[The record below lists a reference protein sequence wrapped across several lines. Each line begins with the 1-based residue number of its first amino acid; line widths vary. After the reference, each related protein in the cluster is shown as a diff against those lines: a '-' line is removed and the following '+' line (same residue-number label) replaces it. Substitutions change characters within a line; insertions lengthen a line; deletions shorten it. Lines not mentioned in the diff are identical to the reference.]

1 MSKERHRQL
10 HLDTNLRQWSSVVN
24 PVARYAL
31 LRHNARTS
39 LRSEGE
45 LIMGRLLLK
54 VRDLALFMLLVVLS
68 LPLAGEGLD
77 FAAQQTDIKTAT
89 RTEQDAVKKSELMK
103 PHFEKGNQLMQDA
116 KAIRQQLQ
124 TATSDQKP
132 TLLARMK
139 EDYQTAITEYEQAL
153 EDTEVRDENSL
164 QVIGKIGVIRNGL
177 VSQQKAVEML
187 VQDKDLPVIL
197 SNLGFA
203 YGGIGQYEVAINKLE
218 QAAMLKPAAGTYME
232 LGTDLA
238 QLGKMAEAIEACD
251 KVLTVDPTA
260 KNMQAGCYK
269 NVAIVLTNKGK
280 LLDSIAPLQKV
291 TLLNPQDALAWKLL
305 GDSLLSTITSKSQD
319 GKIVYV
325 IPSGTVEAYQR
336 YLQLDPNG
344 PYAGQVKSA
353 LEGLAQFTK
362 SPTGTKEKN

>member
-1 MSKERHRQL
+1 MPFL
-10 HLDTNLRQWSSVVN
+10 G
-24 PVARYAL
+24 
-31 LRHNARTS
+31 HNAETS
-39 LRSEGE
+39 LHGEGE
-45 LIMGRLLLK
+45 LIMGRLPLK
-54 VRDLALFMLLVVLS
+54 VSELTLLMLLIVLS
-68 LPLAGEGLD
+68 SPLSGEGLN
-77 FAAQQTDIKTAT
+77 FGAQQTDIKTAT
-89 RTEQDAVKKSELMK
+89 RTKDDAVKRSELMK
-103 PHFEKGNQLMQDA
+103 PHFEKGNQVMQDA

-153 EDTEVRDENSL
+153 EDTEVRDENGL

-177 VSQQKAVEML
+177 VSQQKAVDML

-197 SNLGFA
+197 SNLGLA
-203 YGGIGQYEVAINKLE
+203 YGGVGQYEVAINTLE
-218 QAAMLKPAAGTYME
+218 QASMLKPAVGTYME

-238 QLGKMAEAIEACD
+238 QVGKMAEATAACD
-251 KVLTVDPTA
+251 KILSVDSTA

-280 LLDSIAPLQKV
+280 LLDAIAPLQKA

-305 GDSLLSTITSKSQD
+305 GDSLSSTITSKSQ
-319 GKIVYV
+319 GKKIVYV
-325 IPSGTVEAYQR
+325 IPPGNLEAYQR

-344 PYAGQVKSA
+344 PYAGQVKLA
-353 LEGLAQFTK
+353 LEGFAQFTK
-362 SPTGTKEKN
+362 PPTETKEKN

>member
-1 MSKERHRQL
+1 MC
-10 HLDTNLRQWSSVVN
+10 
-24 PVARYAL
+24 
-31 LRHNARTS
+31 
-39 LRSEGE
+39 
-45 LIMGRLLLK
+45 RLLFK
-54 VRDLALFMLLVVLS
+54 VSDLALLMLLVVLS
-68 LPLAGEGLD
+68 FPLPGKGLGS
-77 FAAQQTDIKTAT
+77 AEPQTDIKTASKT
-89 RTEQDAVKKSELMK
+89 KDDAVKTSELMK
-103 PHFEKGNQLMQDA
+103 PHFEKGNQLMQAA

-153 EDTEVRDENSL
+153 EDAEVRDENSL

-187 VQDKDLPVIL
+187 AQDKDLPVIL
-197 SNLGFA
+197 SNLGLA
-203 YGGIGQYEVAINKLE
+203 YGGIGQYEVAINRLG
-218 QAAMLKPAAGTYME
+218 QAAMLKPAAGMYME

-238 QLGKMAEAIEACD
+238 QLGKMPEAIAACD

-269 NVAIVLTNKGK
+269 NAAIVLTNKGK

-305 GDSLLSTITSKSQD
+305 GDSLLGTITSTSQD
-319 GKIVYV
+319 GKIIYV
-325 IPSGTVEAYQR
+325 IPPGTIEAYQR

-353 LEGLAQFTK
+353 LEELAEFTK

>member
-1 MSKERHRQL
+1 MC
-10 HLDTNLRQWSSVVN
+10 
-24 PVARYAL
+24 
-31 LRHNARTS
+31 
-39 LRSEGE
+39 
-45 LIMGRLLLK
+45 RLPLK
-54 VRDLALFMLLVVLS
+54 VSELTLLMLLIVPSFS
-68 LPLAGEGLD
+68 LPGEGLD
-77 FAAQQTDIKTAT
+77 FAGQQTDIKTAS
-89 RTEQDAVKKSELMK
+89 RTKDDAVKKSELMR
-103 PHFEKGNQLMQDA
+103 PHFEKGNQVMQDA

-124 TATSDQKP
+124 TATSDQKT

-153 EDTEVRDENSL
+153 EDTEVRDENGL

-197 SNLGFA
+197 SNLGMA
-203 YGGIGQYEVAINKLE
+203 YDGVGQYQDAINTLE
-218 QAAMLKPAAGTYME
+218 QAALLNPAVGTYME

-238 QLGKMAEAIEACD
+238 QVGKTPEAIAACD
-251 KVLTVDPTA
+251 KTLTVDPTA
-260 KNMQAGCYK
+260 QNMQAGCYK

-280 LLDSIAPLQKV
+280 LLDAIAPLQKV

-305 GDSLLSTITSKSQD
+305 GDSLLSTMTSKSQD

-325 IPSGTVEAYQR
+325 IPPGTVEAYQR

-344 PYAGQVKSA
+344 PYAGQIKSA

-362 SPTGTKEKN
+362 SPTEKKDKN

>member
-1 MSKERHRQL
+1 
-10 HLDTNLRQWSSVVN
+10 
-24 PVARYAL
+24 
-31 LRHNARTS
+31 
-39 LRSEGE
+39 
-45 LIMGRLLLK
+45 MGRLRLK
-54 VRDLALFMLLVVLS
+54 VSELTLLMLLIVLS
-68 LPLAGEGLD
+68 SPLSSEGLD

-89 RTEQDAVKKSELMK
+89 RTKDDAVKRSELMK
-103 PHFEKGNQLMQDA
+103 PHFEKGNEVMQDA

-124 TATSDQKP
+124 TATSGQKT

-153 EDTEVRDENSL
+153 EDTEVRDENAL

-177 VSQQKAVEML
+177 VSQQKALEML

-197 SNLGFA
+197 SNLGLA
-203 YGGIGQYEVAINKLE
+203 YGGVGQYEVAINTLE
-218 QAAMLKPAAGTYME
+218 QAAMMKPAVGTYME

-238 QLGKMAEAIEACD
+238 QVGKMPEAIAACD
-251 KVLTVDPTA
+251 KVLTADPTA

-280 LLDSIAPLQKV
+280 LLDAIAPLQKV
-291 TLLNPQDALAWKLL
+291 TLLNPQDGLAWKLL

-325 IPSGTVEAYQR
+325 IPPGTVEAYQR
-336 YLQLDPNG
+336 YLQLDPTG

-353 LEGLAQFTK
+353 LEGLAQFTN
-362 SPTGTKEKN
+362 SPTETKEKN

>member
-1 MSKERHRQL
+1 
-10 HLDTNLRQWSSVVN
+10 
-24 PVARYAL
+24 
-31 LRHNARTS
+31 
-39 LRSEGE
+39 
-45 LIMGRLLLK
+45 MGQLLLK
-54 VRDLALFMLLVVLS
+54 VSELALLMLFIVLS
-68 LPLAGEGLD
+68 APLSGEGLD
-77 FAAQQTDIKTAT
+77 FAEQQTDIKTAT
-89 RTEQDAVKKSELMK
+89 RTKDDAVKRSELMK
-103 PHFEKGNQLMQDA
+103 PHFANGNQAMQDA

-124 TATSDQKP
+124 TATSDQK
-132 TLLARMK
+132 TSLLATMK
-139 EDYQTAITEYEQAL
+139 EDYQTAITEYEQAI
-153 EDTEVRDENSL
+153 EEAEVRDENGL

-177 VSQQKAVEML
+177 VSRQKAVDML

-197 SNLGFA
+197 SNLGLA
-203 YGGIGQYEVAINKLE
+203 YGGVGQYEVAINTLE
-218 QAAMLKPAAGTYME
+218 QAAMLKPAVGTYME

-238 QLGKMAEAIEACD
+238 QVGKMPEAIAACD
-251 KVLTVDPTA
+251 RLLTVDSTA

-291 TLLNPQDALAWKLL
+291 TLLNPQDSLAWKLL

-325 IPSGTVEAYQR
+325 IPPGTVEAYQR

-344 PYAGQVKSA
+344 PYAGQVKSV

-362 SPTGTKEKN
+362 PPTEKKEKN

>member
-1 MSKERHRQL
+1 MC
-10 HLDTNLRQWSSVVN
+10 
-24 PVARYAL
+24 
-31 LRHNARTS
+31 
-39 LRSEGE
+39 
-45 LIMGRLLLK
+45 RLPLK
-54 VRDLALFMLLVVLS
+54 VSELTLLMLIIVLS
-68 LPLAGEGLD
+68 SPLSGEGLD
-77 FAAQQTDIKTAT
+77 SAEQQTDIKTAT
-89 RTEQDAVKKSELMK
+89 KTKDDAVKRSELMK
-103 PHFEKGNQLMQDA
+103 PHFANGNQAMQDA

-124 TATSDQKP
+124 TATSDQK
-132 TLLARMK
+132 TSLLARMK
-139 EDYQTAITEYEQAL
+139 EDYQTAITEYEQAI
-153 EDTEVRDENSL
+153 EEAEVRDENGL

-177 VSQQKAVEML
+177 VSRQKAVDML

-197 SNLGFA
+197 SNLGLA
-203 YGGIGQYEVAINKLE
+203 YGGVGQYEVAINTLE
-218 QAAMLKPAAGTYME
+218 QAAMLKPAVGTYME

-238 QLGKMAEAIEACD
+238 QVGKMPEAIAACD
-251 KVLTVDPTA
+251 RLLTVDSTA

-291 TLLNPQDALAWKLL
+291 TLLNPQDSLAWKLL

-325 IPSGTVEAYQR
+325 IPPGTVEAYQR

-344 PYAGQVKSA
+344 PYAGQVKSV

-362 SPTGTKEKN
+362 PPTETKEQN

>member
-1 MSKERHRQL
+1 
-10 HLDTNLRQWSSVVN
+10 
-24 PVARYAL
+24 
-31 LRHNARTS
+31 
-39 LRSEGE
+39 
-45 LIMGRLLLK
+45 MGRLLLNFCE
-54 VRDLALFMLLVVLS
+54 LPLLMLLIVLS
-68 LPLAGEGLD
+68 STLSGEGLD
-77 FAAQQTDIKTAT
+77 FAAPQTDIKTAT
-89 RTEQDAVKKSELMK
+89 KTKDDAVKRSELMK
-103 PHFEKGNQLMQDA
+103 PHFANGNQAMQDA

-124 TATSDQKP
+124 TATSDQKNS
-132 TLLARMK
+132 LLAGMK
-139 EDYQTAITEYEQAL
+139 EDYQTAIAEYEQAI
-153 EDTEVRDENSL
+153 EEAEVRDENGL

-177 VSQQKAVEML
+177 VSQQKAVDML

-197 SNLGFA
+197 SNLGLA
-203 YGGIGQYEVAINKLE
+203 YGGVGQYEVAINTLE
-218 QAAMLKPAAGTYME
+218 QAAMLKPAVGTYME

-238 QLGKMAEAIEACD
+238 QVGKMPEATAACD
-251 KVLTVDPTA
+251 KILTVDPTA

-291 TLLNPQDALAWKLL
+291 TLLNPQDSLAWKLL

-325 IPSGTVEAYQR
+325 IPPGTVEAYQR

-362 SPTGTKEKN
+362 PPTETKEKN

>member
-1 MSKERHRQL
+1 MCRLPLK
-10 HLDTNLRQWSSVVN
+10 V
-24 PVARYAL
+24 
-31 LRHNARTS
+31 
-39 LRSEGE
+39 SE
-45 LIMGRLLLK
+45 LRLLTLII
-54 VRDLALFMLLVVLS
+54 VLS
-68 LPLAGEGLD
+68 SPLSGEGLD
-77 FAAQQTDIKTAT
+77 SAEQQTDIKTAT
-89 RTEQDAVKKSELMK
+89 KTKDDAVKRSELMK
-103 PHFEKGNQLMQDA
+103 PHFANGNQAMQDA

-124 TATSDQKP
+124 TATSDQK
-132 TLLARMK
+132 TSLLARMK
-139 EDYQTAITEYEQAL
+139 EDYQTAITEYEQAI
-153 EDTEVRDENSL
+153 EEAEVRDENGL

-177 VSQQKAVEML
+177 VSQQKAVDML

-197 SNLGFA
+197 SNLGLA
-203 YGGIGQYEVAINKLE
+203 YGGVGQYEVAINTLE
-218 QAAMLKPAAGTYME
+218 QAVMLKPAVGTYME

-238 QLGKMAEAIEACD
+238 QVGKMPEAIAACD
-251 KVLTVDPTA
+251 RLLTVDSTA

-291 TLLNPQDALAWKLL
+291 TLLNPQDSLAWKLL

-325 IPSGTVEAYQR
+325 IPPGTVEAYQR

-362 SPTGTKEKN
+362 PPTETKEKN

>member
-1 MSKERHRQL
+1 
-10 HLDTNLRQWSSVVN
+10 
-24 PVARYAL
+24 
-31 LRHNARTS
+31 
-39 LRSEGE
+39 
-45 LIMGRLLLK
+45 MGRLPSKVSELTVLTLLI
-54 VRDLALFMLLVVLS
+54 VLS
-68 LPLAGEGLD
+68 YPFSGEGLD

-89 RTEQDAVKKSELMK
+89 RTKDDAVKRSELMK
-103 PHFEKGNQLMQDA
+103 PHFEKGNQVMQDA

-132 TLLARMK
+132 TLLAKMK

-153 EDTEVRDENSL
+153 EDNEVRDENGL

-197 SNLGFA
+197 SNLGMA
-203 YGGIGQYEVAINKLE
+203 YGGVGQYEVAVNSLE
-218 QAAMLKPAAGTYME
+218 QAALLKPTAGTYME

-238 QLGKMAEAIEACD
+238 QLGKMPDALEACD
-251 KVLTVDPTA
+251 KILTVDPTA
-260 KNMQAGCYK
+260 RNMQAACYK
-269 NVAIVLTNKGK
+269 NVAIVLTNRGK

-305 GDSLLSTITSKSQD
+305 GDSLLSTMTSRSQD
-319 GKIVYV
+319 GKVVYLT
-325 IPSGTVEAYQR
+325 PPGTVEAYQR

-344 PYAGQVKSA
+344 PYAEQVKSA
-353 LEGLAQFTK
+353 LQGLEQFTK
-362 SPTGTKEKN
+362 SPTGMKEKK